1 MISVFL
7 SRRGLSSKI
16 ASSSETSREKKES
29 EMTIRHRSRSN
40 CPLSVILALLA
51 ILILGQSRALA
62 QPTVSGEWSP
72 VIDTENVLIHAHLL
86 PNGKVL
92 FWSRREI
99 SDGANLNPQVCT
111 TRILDPTL
119 VGKPGMIT
127 QPANQPGYN
136 LFCSSHTF
144 LPDGRLFVAGGHIS
158 DSHGSPHAAIYDPV
172 ANAWTRIDDTLRG
185 RWYPTVTPL
194 PDGGVLVSFGSDQN
208 GDLNDTQQVWKDNQW
223 RTIVNFDGP
232 PLYPRMH
239 ALGNARVFMSGPLPT
254 TQFLDT
260 SGAGS
265 WTPLNDRPSETLQDY
280 APSVMYDDGKI
291 LYLGGGIPPL
301 NNADIV
307 DLNAPTPQWKAANP
321 MHFPRRQHNATLLPD
336 GTVLVTGGTR
346 GDGGETKGFND
357 LCKGQPVHEAE
368 LWDPKT
374 GRWTV
379 VATEG
384 VDRCYHSTAVLLP
397 DATVLSAGGGE
408 YDPRNNGHQNDP
420 IDTHRDAQIFK
431 PPYLF
436 LPGPRPEILSA
447 PDLVTYGQ
455 TFTVATSVP
464 GQIAQVN
471 WVRLS
476 SVTHSFNTN
485 QRINFLKFT
494 GGATALSV
502 TAPAS
507 ANLCLPGHY
516 MLFVLNK
523 DGFPS
528 TAKIVRIH

>member
-1 MISVFL
+1 
-7 SRRGLSSKI
+7 
-16 ASSSETSREKKES
+16 
-29 EMTIRHRSRSN
+29 MTLRQRSRSK
-40 CPLSVILALLA
+40 CPLSVILALQA
-51 ILILGQSRALA
+51 ILIAGQARALA
-62 QPTVSGEWSP
+62 QPEVMGEWSP
-72 VIDTENVLIHAHLL
+72 VFKTENVVIHAHLL

-127 QPANQPGYN
+127 QPTNQPGYN
-136 LFCSSHTF
+136 LFCSSHT
-144 LPDGRLFVAGGHIS
+144 LLADGRVFVAGGHIS
-158 DSHGSPHAAIYDPV
+158 DSHGSPHAAIYDPA
-172 ANAWTRIDDTLRG
+172 ANSWTRIDDTLRG

-194 PDGGVLVSFGSDQN
+194 PDTGVLVSFGSDSS
-208 GDLNDTQQVWKDNQW
+208 GDLNDTQQVWKNNQW
-223 RTIVNFDGP
+223 RTIVNFNAP

-239 ALGNARVFMSGPLPT
+239 VLGDGRVFMSGPLPL

-260 SGAGS
+260 NAAGN
-265 WTPLNDRPSETLQDY
+265 WTPFNDRPSQTLQDY
-280 APSVMYDDGKI
+280 APSVFYDDGKV
-291 LYLGGGIPPL
+291 LYVGGGIPPL
-301 NNADIV
+301 KDASIV
-307 DLNAPTPQWKAANP
+307 DLSGPSPQWKPTDP
-321 MHFPRRQHNATLLPD
+321 MHFARRQHNATLLPD
-336 GTVLVTGGTR
+336 GTVLVTGGTQ
-346 GDGGETKGFND
+346 GAGGETNGFND
-357 LCKGQPVHEAE
+357 LTRGQPIHAAE

-374 GRWTV
+374 GNWTV
-379 VATEG
+379 MANED

-408 YDPRNNGHQNDP
+408 YDPRNNGQQNNP
-420 IDTHRDAQIFK
+420 RDTHKDAQIFK

-436 LPGPRPEILSA
+436 RASARPEILSA
-447 PDLVTYGQ
+447 PDEVTYGQ

-476 SVTHSFNTN
+476 SVTHSFNTS

-507 ANLCLPGHY
+507 ANVCLPGHY
-516 MLFVLNK
+516 MLFILNK
-523 DGFPS
+523 DGVPS
-528 TAKIVRIH
+528 IAKMIRIH

>member
-1 MISVFL
+1 MALNI
-7 SRRGLSSKI
+7 
-16 ASSSETSREKKES
+16 ETHRAKKES
-29 EMTIRHRSRSN
+29 AMMIRQRSRKK
-40 CPLSVILALLA
+40 CRLSVILALQAVLA
-51 ILILGQSRALA
+51 CGQASTFA
-62 QPTVSGEWSP
+62 QPAVVGEWSP
-72 VIDTENVLIHAHLL
+72 VFDTENVVIHAHVL

-92 FWSRREI
+92 FWSRREA
-99 SDGANLNPQVCT
+99 SDGTNLNPQVCT
-111 TRILDPTL
+111 TRILDPSL

-144 LPDGRLFVAGGHIS
+144 LPDGQVFVAGGHIS

-172 ANAWTRIDDTLRG
+172 ANRWTRIDDTLRG

-194 PDGGVLVSFGSDQN
+194 PDGSVLVSFGSDQN

-223 RTIVNFDGP
+223 RTIVNFNAP

-239 ALGNARVFMSGPLPT
+239 ALGDGRVFMSGPLPL

-260 SGAGS
+260 SGAGT
-265 WTPLNDRPSETLQDY
+265 WTPFNDRPSQTLQDY

-291 LYLGGGIPPL
+291 LYVGGGIAPL
-301 NNADIV
+301 RDAAIL
-307 DLNAPTPQWKAANP
+307 DLNQTTPQWKP
-321 MHFPRRQHNATLLPD
+321 TDSMGSKRRQHNATLLPD
-336 GTVLVTGGTR
+336 GTVLVTGGTQ
-346 GDGGETKGFND
+346 GAGGETNGFND
-357 LCKGQPVHEAE
+357 LSPGQPVHAAE

-374 GRWTV
+374 GHWAV
-379 VATEG
+379 MATED

-408 YDPRNNGHQNDP
+408 YDPRNDGHQNDP
-420 IDTHRDAQIFK
+420 KDSHKNAQIFK

-436 LPGPRPEILSA
+436 RGGTRPEIVSA
-447 PDLVTYGQ
+447 PDEVTYGQ

-464 GQIAQVN
+464 GQIAQVS

-485 QRINFLKFT
+485 QRIKFLNFT
-494 GGATALSV
+494 GSATALSV

-507 ANLCLPGHY
+507 ANVCLPGHY

-523 DGFPS
+523 DGVPS
-528 TAKIVRIH
+528 VARTIRIH